1 MTLNNMR
8 KRIIQLSLAVFAVGI
23 MNVLN
28 AQSVEKDVLNWY
40 NGKSGM
46 QTEKAYKLLKK
57 RMSQPVIVAIVDSGV
72 DVEHEDLKGKI
83 WVNEK
88 EIPGNG
94 IDDDNNGYIDD
105 IHGWNFLGNA
115 KGENQNYARLE
126 RTRILARLSK
136 KYDGVEESAVKDA
149 DKKEFAL
156 YQKVK
161 EEVANERAE
170 YEPYVG
176 QMDQL
181 DGMLDQIPQM
191 VSAAIGKENYTE
203 KDLKKWK
210 ANDPQS
216 MQLKQ
221 LALAMVTGKLT
232 KEVIQMQKDQI
243 NQMLDYNLNV
253 EYDDRALIGD
263 DPYNIN
269 DKKYGNADV
278 EGPDALHGTHVGGIV
293 GAVRGNKIGGDGV
306 CENVKLMALR
316 AVPNGDEFD
325 KDIAL
330 AIRYAVDNGAQIINM
345 SFGKGYSP
353 LAKDVYE
360 AFAYADAKGVLLV
373 HAAGND
379 AKDIDVEPNF
389 PTSNYEFQT
398 KPFDHYL
405 TIGASTRYA
414 KVKKQDF
421 GQLAASFS
429 NYGQKGVDV
438 FAPGFEIYNTIPD
451 NKYMNLQG
459 TSMAAPMVSGA
470 AALMKSYFPN
480 LTMKEIKE
488 ILLSTSTN
496 YKGSQQQKPGEKSA
510 VDFGT
515 LSVTG
520 GTINLQTAVKAA
532 LAKEKT
538 K

>member
-1 MTLNNMR
+1 M
-8 KRIIQLSLAVFAVGI
+8 
-23 MNVLN
+23 
-28 AQSVEKDVLNWY
+28 
-40 NGKSGM
+40 
-46 QTEKAYKLLKK
+46 
-57 RMSQPVIVAIVDSGV
+57 
-72 DVEHEDLKGKI
+72 
-83 WVNEK
+83 
-88 EIPGNG
+88 
-94 IDDDNNGYIDD
+94 
-105 IHGWNFLGNA
+105 
-115 KGENQNYARLE
+115 
-126 RTRILARLSK
+126 
-136 KYDGVEESAVKDA
+136 
-149 DKKEFAL
+149 
-156 YQKVK
+156 
-161 EEVANERAE
+161 
-170 YEPYVG
+170 
-176 QMDQL
+176 
-181 DGMLDQIPQM
+181 
-191 VSAAIGKENYTE
+191 
-203 KDLKKWK
+203 
-210 ANDPQS
+210 
-216 MQLKQ
+216 
-221 LALAMVTGKLT
+221 
-232 KEVIQMQKDQI
+232 
-243 NQMLDYNLNV
+243 
-253 EYDDRALIGD
+253 
-263 DPYNIN
+263 
-269 DKKYGNADV
+269 
-278 EGPDALHGTHVGGIV
+278 
-293 GAVRGNKIGGDGV
+293 
-306 CENVKLMALR
+306 
-316 AVPNGDEFD
+316 
-325 KDIAL
+325 

-520 GTINLQTAVKAA
+520 GTINLQAAVKAA
-532 LAKEKT
+532 LAKEKQNN
-538 K
+538 KLYI

>member
-1 MTLNNMR
+1 MR

-232 KEVIQMQKDQI
+232 KEVIQMQRS
-243 NQMLDYNLNV
+243 NQ
-253 EYDDRALIGD
+253 
-263 DPYNIN
+263 P
-269 DKKYGNADV
+269 NA
-278 EGPDALHGTHVGGIV
+278 
-293 GAVRGNKIGGDGV
+293 
-306 CENVKLMALR
+306 
-316 AVPNGDEFD
+316 
-325 KDIAL
+325 
-330 AIRYAVDNGAQIINM
+330 
-345 SFGKGYSP
+345 
-353 LAKDVYE
+353 
-360 AFAYADAKGVLLV
+360 
-373 HAAGND
+373 
-379 AKDIDVEPNF
+379 
-389 PTSNYEFQT
+389 
-398 KPFDHYL
+398 
-405 TIGASTRYA
+405 
-414 KVKKQDF
+414 
-421 GQLAASFS
+421 
-429 NYGQKGVDV
+429 
-438 FAPGFEIYNTIPD
+438 
-451 NKYMNLQG
+451 
-459 TSMAAPMVSGA
+459 
-470 AALMKSYFPN
+470 
-480 LTMKEIKE
+480 
-488 ILLSTSTN
+488 
-496 YKGSQQQKPGEKSA
+496 
-510 VDFGT
+510 
-515 LSVTG
+515 
-520 GTINLQTAVKAA
+520 
-532 LAKEKT
+532 
-538 K
+538 